1 MMRRLHTDVFEG
13 LAVTQSTGVAAVGGW
28 SHAARTRQARV
39 TATRRLPKNVVGE
52 RNLHPCCGEIV
63 VYRHR

>member
-1 MMRRLHTDVFEG
+1 MPPCCQDKPGE
-13 LAVTQSTGVAAVGGW
+13 
-28 SHAARTRQARV
+28 V

-52 RNLHPCCGEIV
+52 GNLHPCCGEIV